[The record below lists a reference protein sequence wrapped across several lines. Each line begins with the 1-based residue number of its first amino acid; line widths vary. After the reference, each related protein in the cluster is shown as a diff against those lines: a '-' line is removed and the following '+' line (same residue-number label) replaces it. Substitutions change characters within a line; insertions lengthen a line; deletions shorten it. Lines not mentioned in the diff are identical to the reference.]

1 MQLIPFFSNPNTR
14 VNYTRVFDIKKETK
28 EQREQRK
35 KPVERG
41 LDLDEKGNLKEDL
54 NSRMAASRG
63 KSRAETKRDQEKRSL
78 LEEASIDSFLR
89 GEYDCPFSEDSPA
102 PHPGFSPSQTIDAAL
117 RSLRAL
123 DDPYPSHGAAVF
135 GGFVSPLLRSE
146 RWGTYTKQN
155 DENYSWKEVLRGALT
170 PMMLAQRL
178 RGSSDFSILLD

>member
-63 KSRAETKRDQEKRSL
+63 KSRAETKRDQENQL
-78 LEEASIDSFLR
+78 
-89 GEYDCPFSEDSPA
+89 
-102 PHPGFSPSQTIDAAL
+102 
-117 RSLRAL
+117 
-123 DDPYPSHGAAVF
+123 
-135 GGFVSPLLRSE
+135 VSPRPDE
-146 RWGTYTKQN
+146 RN
-155 DENYSWKEVLRGALT
+155 VSR
-170 PMMLAQRL
+170 
-178 RGSSDFSILLD
+178 